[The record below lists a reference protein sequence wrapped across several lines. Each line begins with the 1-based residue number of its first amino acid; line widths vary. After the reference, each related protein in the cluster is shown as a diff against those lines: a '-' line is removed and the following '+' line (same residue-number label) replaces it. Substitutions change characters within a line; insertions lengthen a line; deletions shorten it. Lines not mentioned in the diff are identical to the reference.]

1 MYSAFANT
9 LIVLSIGILMAH
21 AMDAFR
27 SGSWQTKAALTTA
40 SQAVRTAPSGALGA
54 VNLWRRF
61 THRNGGGPF
70 RERRDYPAHLLL
82 FLLGPALRYASSRME
97 ERSGSSYLRAQSR
110 RSRGGGPHA
119 RDVQS
124 PASGHCNLPRSS

>member
-1 MYSAFANT
+1 MPFARAPSN
-9 LIVLSIGILMAH
+9 
-21 AMDAFR
+21 R
-27 SGSWQTKAALTTA
+27 RRKRALTTA

-82 FLLGPALRYASSRME
+82 FLLGPAIQGFGFIVSHDNNRPAASFVFETEDDARAAQQKME
-97 ERSGSSYLRAQSR
+97 EILAKCRASTIN
-110 RSRGGGPHA
+110 G
-119 RDVQS
+119 
-124 PASGHCNLPRSS
+124 